1 MKKYFTLLLVTLYYG
16 TQAQQNSDTAIT
28 KLDTL
33 NQQVYRVSN
42 TERFIYTKTKFS
54 DLYKKIPTNIWSTAK
69 DMVSSSVY
77 PYSIAAVGA
86 TAALVPADPFLTR
99 NARSLG
105 IQMGF
110 EYDHSYKKLGPLEII
125 PSNINTTL
133 YFLGNGTAV
142 MLMGAG
148 FATYGFIAKDYRA
161 QSVSTQLVQSIIVS
175 GVFSQTLKRIT
186 GRESPFITLGEG
198 REHSAWHW
206 FPSFSAYQKDTSR
219 YDAVPSG
226 HLTTGLAAW
235 TVIAENYPEYRWI
248 KPLGYTVLGLMCFEM
263 VQSGVHWTSDY
274 PIAILFGYL
283 IGKNIAK
290 NAIKKERN
298 QSLSENKTQYKVGFS
313 SSSLYG
319 VQTFGVNV
327 QF

>member
-1 MKKYFTLLLVTLYYG
+1 MRNSVFTLLIIFLLNSFAIAQEQQDSVTFQSYKVSEIETFKY
-16 TQAQQNSDTAIT
+16 Q
-28 KLDTL
+28 KLK
-33 NQQVYRVSN
+33 
-42 TERFIYTKTKFS
+42 IS
-54 DLYKKIPTNIWSTAK
+54 DLYRNLPKNIVNTAK
-69 DMVSSSVY
+69 SMVSKEVY
-77 PYSIAAVGA
+77 PYSIASVGA
-86 TAALVPADPFLTR
+86 TASLVPLDPFLTR

-105 IQMGF
+105 EQLGF
-110 EYDHSYKKLGPLEII
+110 DYDHTYAKAGPVQFI
-125 PSNINTTL
+125 PANVNTAL

-142 MLMGAG
+142 VLMGAG
-148 FATYGFIAKDYRA
+148 FATYGFLAKDYRA
-161 QSVSTQLVQSIIVS
+161 QSVSAQLVQSIIVS

-186 GRESPFITLGEG
+186 GRESPFITSQEG
-198 REHSAWHW
+198 RQHSYWQP

-248 KPLGYTVLGLMCFEM
+248 KPVGYTVLGLMCFEM

-290 NAIKKERN
+290 SAIKKEKN
-298 QSLSENKTQYKVGFS
+298 NSLAENKPNYKFNFS
-313 SSSLYG
+313 SSSIAG
-319 VQTFGVNV
+319 VQTFGVQV
-327 QF
+327 DF

>member
-1 MKKYFTLLLVTLYYG
+1 MKIFIRFVIVFCFTALHGQKTTDSLSNPIDSIN
-16 TQAQQNSDTAIT
+16 TQSYKISDTET
-28 KLDTL
+28 F
-33 NQQVYRVSN
+33 VYP
-42 TERFIYTKTKFS
+42 KTKIS
-54 DLYKKIPTNIWSTAK
+54 DVYKKLPSNIWNTAK
-69 DMVSSSVY
+69 NLVAPSVY

-105 IQMGF
+105 IQLGF
-110 EYDHSYKKLGPLEII
+110 EYDHSYKKLGPMEII
-125 PSNINTTL
+125 PANLNTTL

-161 QSVSTQLVQSIIVS
+161 QSVSVQLVQSIIVS

-186 GRESPFITLGEG
+186 GRESPFITMEAG
-198 REHSAWHW
+198 RQHSAWNW

-290 NAIKKERN
+290 NAIKKEKK
-298 QSLSENKTQYKVGFS
+298 LPLAENKPQYRLNFS
-313 SSSLYG
+313 SGSMYG
-319 VQTFGVNV
+319 IQTFGVNV
-327 QF
+327 TF

>member
-1 MKKYFTLLLVTLYYG
+1 
-16 TQAQQNSDTAIT
+16 
-28 KLDTL
+28 
-33 NQQVYRVSN
+33 
-42 TERFIYTKTKFS
+42 
-54 DLYKKIPTNIWSTAK
+54 
-69 DMVSSSVY
+69 MVSKSVY
-77 PYSIAAVGA
+77 PYSLAAVGA
-86 TAALVPADPFLTR
+86 TAALVPADPFITR
-99 NARSLG
+99 NARSFGKQL
-105 IQMGF
+105 GF
-110 EYDHSYKKLGPLEII
+110 EYNHTYNKMGPLSA
-125 PSNINTTL
+125 PANINTTL

-142 MLMGAG
+142 ILMGAG

-161 QSVSTQLVQSIIVS
+161 QSVSTQLVQSIIIS

-186 GRESPFITLGEG
+186 GRESPFITMEEG
-198 REHSAWHW
+198 RENSQWHF

-235 TVIAENYPEYRWI
+235 TVIAENYPEYKWI

-290 NAIKKERN
+290 NAIKKEN
-298 QSLSENKTQYKVGFS
+298 SALSYENKTRYRLGFS
-313 SSSLYG
+313 SSSLAG
-319 VQTFGVNV
+319 IQTFGVNV
-327 QF
+327 RF

>member
-1 MKKYFTLLLVTLYYG
+1 MKYFSITFLLFVISTLTVKAQSGSDSLVIKKDTAAIQTYKI
-16 TQAQQNSDTAIT
+16 SDTESYQYK
-28 KLDTL
+28 KLK
-33 NQQVYRVSN
+33 
-42 TERFIYTKTKFS
+42 IS
-54 DLYKKIPTNIWSTAK
+54 DLYRNLPKNIVNTAK
-69 DMVSSSVY
+69 DMVSKEIY
-77 PYSIAAVGA
+77 PYSLGAVGA
-86 TAALVPADPFLTR
+86 TAALVPADPFITR

-105 IQMGF
+105 NQLGF
-110 EYDHSYKKLGPLEII
+110 EYDHCYTHQLI
-125 PSNINTTL
+125 PANVNTAL
-133 YFLGNGTAV
+133 YFMGNGTAV
-142 MLMGAG
+142 VLMGAG

-161 QSVSTQLVQSIIVS
+161 QSVSGQLLQSIIVS
-175 GVFSQTLKRIT
+175 GVFSQALKRMT
-186 GRESPFITLGEG
+186 GRESPFITMQEG
-198 REHSAWHW
+198 RENSYWRP
-206 FPSFSAYQKDTSR
+206 FPSIAAYQKDTSR

-248 KPLGYTVLGLMCFEM
+248 KPVGYTVLGLMCFEM

-290 NAIKKERN
+290 SAIKKEKN
-298 QSLSENKTQYKVGFS
+298 TTLAENKTAYKVNFS

-327 QF
+327 SF

>member
-186 GRESPFITLGEG
+186 GE
-198 REHSAWHW
+198 
-206 FPSFSAYQKDTSR
+206 K
-219 YDAVPSG
+219 
-226 HLTTGLAAW
+226 
-235 TVIAENYPEYRWI
+235 
-248 KPLGYTVLGLMCFEM
+248 VL
-263 VQSGVHWTSDY
+263 
-274 PIAILFGYL
+274 
-283 IGKNIAK
+283 
-290 NAIKKERN
+290 
-298 QSLSENKTQYKVGFS
+298 
-313 SSSLYG
+313 SSL
-319 VQTFGVNV
+319 
-327 QF
+327 